1 MVNAR
6 ERGSHETREES
17 EGALMAK
24 RAGRKG
30 KLKRRKRETNA
41 ERAAREYERRTTLQ
55 TADHVAECI
64 RLRRQKKEDLTFE
77 DIEPIAWSDE
87 ELKKAGRLSLSES
100 RYWRKVYAFLG
111 QVFCEFHED
120 PATFL
125 RLVADSLEAERPLS
139 AKGNWYDRRITEAY
153 KAAAV
158 SSGQSFGVRSSIPRG
173 VPENQFSL
181 VPYFFM
187 KPTFCE
193 FSDIFRK
200 ENPTLKVE
208 DSSLRRAAELRG
220 CTFRPEKRGRKPK
233 GK

>member
-1 MVNAR
+1 
-6 ERGSHETREES
+6 
-17 EGALMAK
+17 MAK
-24 RAGRKG
+24 RVAEKG
-30 KLKRRKRETNA
+30 KPKRRKRETNA
-41 ERAAREYERRTTLQ
+41 ERAAKEYERRTALQ
-55 TADHVAECI
+55 MADYAAELI
-64 RLRRQKKEDLTFE
+64 RLRRQHKEDFAPE
-77 DIEPIAWSDE
+77 DIDGLDINSLAEE
-87 ELKKAGRLSLSES
+87 ELES
-100 RYWRKVYAFLG
+100 MGFSPTESKYWWKVYAFLG
-111 QVFCEFHED
+111 KVFCEFHED
-120 PATFL
+120 PAKFF
-125 RLVADSLEAERPLS
+125 RLVADSLQSERPLS

-200 ENPTLKVE
+200 QNPTLKIE
-208 DSSLRRAAELRG
+208 DNSLRRSLRRLG
-220 CTFRPEKRGRKPK
+220 YDTRTEKRGRKPK

>member
-1 MVNAR
+1 
-6 ERGSHETREES
+6 
-17 EGALMAK
+17 MAK
-24 RAGRKG
+24 RAARKG
-30 KLKRRKRETNA
+30 KPKRRKRETNA
-41 ERAAREYERRTTLQ
+41 ERAVREYECRTTLQ
-55 TADHVAECI
+55 MADYAADLI
-64 RLRRQKKEDLTFE
+64 RSRRQHKEDIAPE
-77 DIEPIAWSDE
+77 DIDGLDISALAEE
-87 ELKKAGRLSLSES
+87 ELENMGWLSPAES
-100 RYWRKVYAFLG
+100 KYWWKVYVFLG

-120 PATFL
+120 PAKFF

-158 SSGQSFGVRSSIPRG
+158 SSAQSFGVRSSIPRG

-220 CTFRPEKRGRKPK
+220 CTFRPEKRGRKL
-233 GK
+233 